1 MLIYNESQSALS
13 YNPRTLGV
21 CWVIYDAAR
30 LLAAV
35 WMISFSPTAT
45 VMFGA
50 LLTRVPNPYSLM
62 DAFHLL
68 YLCAI
73 VWSVVA
79 GGLGIIAGLA
89 LLANKVLGRSIGIVA
104 AFLSLPELPLGVML
118 GAYTLIVLLP
128 ATPEQVYFSTPARAA

>member
-1 MLIYNESQSALS
+1 MPTYNSSSAVLN

-21 CWVIYDAAR
+21 CWVIYGAAR
-30 LLAAV
+30 LLVAL
-35 WMISFSPTAT
+35 WMVAFNATAT

-62 DAFHLL
+62 DAFHLI

-73 VWSVVA
+73 VWSAAA
-79 GGLGIIAGLA
+79 GVLGIIAGLA
-89 LLANKVLGRSIGIVA
+89 LLVNKAIGRAIGIVA
-104 AFLSLPELPLGVML
+104 AFLSLPELPLGVTL

-128 ATPEQVYFSTPARAA
+128 QTAERVYVAPARAA